1 MTPLHLYLMLKE
13 RSSAEISGRLLSRAE
28 AFEKLDTDD
37 PFYRRCAV
45 LDIHTGESTLH
56 SDKIAIVGLVMHASG
71 AGLIGVSLGTLIL
84 KHLP

>member
-1 MTPLHLYLMLKE
+1 MTPLHLYLMLKD

-45 LDIHTGESTLH
+45 LDRIASEKIELLVAMLH
-56 SDKIAIVGLVMHASG
+56 PDKNIADWRKVRDDWRKGDKL
-71 AGLIGVSLGTLIL
+71 
-84 KHLP
+84 